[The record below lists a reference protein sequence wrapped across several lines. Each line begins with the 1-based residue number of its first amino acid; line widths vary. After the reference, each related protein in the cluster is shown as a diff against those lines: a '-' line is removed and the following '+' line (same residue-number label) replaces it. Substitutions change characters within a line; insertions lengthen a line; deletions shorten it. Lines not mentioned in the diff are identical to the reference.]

1 MSKRSDKI
9 KNNDRIICYDD
20 DDDKLVNYNNINNN
34 VQQQRKLFRI
44 TDSRTA
50 TIHTTNGRK
59 KPVFSQVLM
68 TAQNNNDRSWPNHPQ
83 QQQQQRLSESETITA
98 DRLISEDC
106 VQFPKPLSAMN
117 NVDLKDVVDHHNGVD
132 EQQQQDK
139 ITTKSGSQPMMA
151 RNLPYRVLYR
161 IQPTT
166 LNNNN
171 NPNNIYGLNNNRRK
185 MHTNGL
191 NSFNYMPPS
200 NLIRLFGESSVP
212 GVRDIALSQSFVRR
226 MFWICSFFFFGFL
239 ALRDISQLVSE
250 YYTYPITVDVR
261 LRDSRRLQFPAV
273 TVCNLNI
280 VRYSALC
287 MSNSSVIKDS
297 MIPRDLREKLCGI
310 QPPLAAAAAA
320 AAAATTTSDSSLIST
335 TTPPSAST
343 GATTGKLI
351 TTAQPTIRTTKSKSR
366 GGGGG
371 HHSSSSNRTP
381 KTSTKTLIRT
391 TTMSTTTPLPTN
403 SDTNDGMDDI
413 NTYGVASNF
422 SDTGL
427 NDTLS
432 LNGTD
437 INDIDSNMTA
447 ESSSSSSSSSSST
460 TITTA
465 TTITTMKPL
474 VDDIPNDIAG
484 PIDIQLD
491 RPKRKVSKTNTDN
504 SDKNNNNN
512 NSTNDKDGNNQSGNN
527 NNNQKQSSSS
537 ATTKEPP
544 AYFDNIEL
552 TEREEKEL
560 QENLTNWLAVIYNS
574 NEKIAK
580 QIGHQFE
587 DLILRCTIRS
597 TNCAHAN
604 SFEHFFTPTEG
615 NCFTF
620 KSQNLRKTNLE
631 RIKDETSIAGVNYGL
646 ELVLNLEI
654 SEYLIGTAQIGAIVM
669 IQHPDEIGNS
679 ASEAIFVAPKQS
691 TYIGMKMVNIS
702 RLPKPFP
709 EECIDHWPAG
719 LVGRLTQN
727 ASYSQQACLKICLQR
742 TIHTRCQCQSAQ
754 LPQLE
759 LNSTLKICDTRR
771 KVTRNCVEEVM
782 FQAEEKVSTC
792 KCPPRCQVINYD
804 KTVSM
809 TKWPTR
815 EDRVTFDRGKV
826 DMNFQN
832 LAKVTV
838 YFQTMTCQ
846 EVRQEKAYTTAKL
859 FSSLGGILGMYV
871 GFSFLSLFEIL
882 EIFGRRFWYIVT
894 KKNVRFRAAV
904 HAITATFA
912 MKRRKKQRKVNNFNN
927 NEKNRNG
934 SLNQRKK

>member
-1 MSKRSDKI
+1 MH
-9 KNNDRIICYDD
+9 
-20 DDDKLVNYNNINNN
+20 
-34 VQQQRKLFRI
+34 
-44 TDSRTA
+44 A
-50 TIHTTNGRK
+50 T
-59 KPVFSQVLM
+59 
-68 TAQNNNDRSWPNHPQ
+68 
-83 QQQQQRLSESETITA
+83 
-98 DRLISEDC
+98 
-106 VQFPKPLSAMN
+106 
-117 NVDLKDVVDHHNGVD
+117 
-132 EQQQQDK
+132 
-139 ITTKSGSQPMMA
+139 
-151 RNLPYRVLYR
+151 
-161 IQPTT
+161 
-166 LNNNN
+166 
-171 NPNNIYGLNNNRRK
+171 GLN
-185 MHTNGL
+185 T
-191 NSFNYMPPS
+191 FNYMPPT

-212 GVRDIALSQSFVRR
+212 GVRDIALSQSFIRR

-287 MSNSSVIKDS
+287 NYNSSVIKDS

-310 QPPLAAAAAA
+310 QPPPAANVDLSMV
-320 AAAATTTSDSSLIST
+320 TT
-335 TTPPSAST
+335 TTPEP
-343 GATTGKLI
+343 I
-351 TTAQPTIRTTKSKSR
+351 TTTLKPTTTASPTIRTTKARKKTHKGR
-366 GGGGG
+366 KG
-371 HHSSSSNRTP
+371 H
-381 KTSTKTLIRT
+381 KTSTKASTRT
-391 TTMSTTTPLPTN
+391 TTAATTQLPTN
-403 SDTNDGMDDI
+403 AENDGMDDI

-422 SDTGL
+422 SDLGT
-427 NDTLS
+427 NDTSLS
-432 LNGTD
+432 NETDSELNVTTTL
-437 INDIDSNMTA
+437 ST
-447 ESSSSSSSSSSST
+447 T
-460 TITTA
+460 TITT
-465 TTITTMKPL
+465 TTLKPL
-474 VDDIPNDIAG
+474 IDDIPNDIAG

-491 RPKRKVSKTNTDN
+491 RPKRKVKTDN
-504 SDKNNNNN
+504 MDK
-512 NSTNDKDGNNQSGNN
+512 NSTNEKDNQSG
-527 NNNQKQSSSS
+527 
-537 ATTKEPP
+537 TTKEPP

-587 DLILRCTIRS
+587 DLVLRCSIRS
-597 TNCAHAN
+597 TNCAFAN
-604 SFEHFFTPTEG
+604 SFEHFFSPTEG

-782 FQAEEKVSTC
+782 FQAEEKVGTC

-809 TKWPTR
+809 AKWPTR

-871 GFSFLSLFEIL
+871 GFSFLSLFEII

-894 KKNVRFRAAV
+894 KKNIHFRAAV
-904 HAITATFA
+904 QAIRAAFVL
-912 MKRRKKQRKVNNFNN
+912 KRKKQQRKVNNLNDKNN
-927 NEKNRNG
+927 KDVTGSSSNANNHNNG
-934 SLNQRKK
+934 VNQRKK

>member
-1 MSKRSDKI
+1 MSKRDKI
-9 KNNDRIICYDD
+9 TSDLCDSTMMIYDG
-20 DDDKLVNYNNINNN
+20 LNNIEK
-34 VQQQRKLFRI
+34 QQQRKSYRV

-50 TIHTTNGRK
+50 TIHTRK
-59 KPVFSQVLM
+59 KPGFSQVLM
-68 TAQNNNDRSWPNHPQ
+68 TTQNKNGHWRKQQQEPSESEPDRIGSEMDPFTFGTNFNTDFNTRYSNDDRTDCVQFPPSSNDPKDSGINHQDADEQ
-83 QQQQQRLSESETITA
+83 QQQQQQQTSSKPIPRIT
-98 DRLISEDC
+98 
-106 VQFPKPLSAMN
+106 
-117 NVDLKDVVDHHNGVD
+117 
-132 EQQQQDK
+132 
-139 ITTKSGSQPMMA
+139 

-161 IQPTT
+161 IRPST
-166 LNNNN
+166 LHNNN
-171 NPNNIYGLNNNRRK
+171 GGNNNRRK
-185 MHTNGL
+185 MRASGL
-191 NSFNYMPPS
+191 NGFDYMPPS

-273 TVCNLNI
+273 TVCNMNI

-287 MSNSSVIKDS
+287 MNNSSVIKDS

-310 QPPLAAAAAA
+310 QPPVSIDL
-320 AAAATTTSDSSLIST
+320 SMIPT
-335 TTPPSAST
+335 TTPAPMT
-343 GATTGKLI
+343 VTTGKP
-351 TTAQPTIRTTKSKSR
+351 TTTVLPTTRTTKPR
-366 GGGGG
+366 GP
-371 HHSSSSNRTP
+371 SNKTP
-381 KTSTKTLIRT
+381 KTSTKISIRT
-391 TTMSTTTPLPTN
+391 TTVTTTQLPSN
-403 SDTNDGMDDI
+403 SDSNDGMDDI

-422 SDTGL
+422 SDSGT
-427 NDTLS
+427 NDTSS
-432 LNGTD
+432 LNETD
-437 INDIDSNMTA
+437 TVDGDVEWN
-447 ESSSSSSSSSSST
+447 
-460 TITTA
+460 ITT
-465 TTITTMKPL
+465 TTTTTTTLKPL
-474 VDDIPNDIAG
+474 PDDIPNDIAG

-491 RPKRKVSKTNTDN
+491 RPKRKVKATD
-504 SDKNNNNN
+504 DKNNA
-512 NSTNDKDGNNQSGNN
+512 TNAQDNQSGN
-527 NNNQKQSSSS
+527 QKQS

-552 TEREEKEL
+552 SEREEKEL

-574 NEKIAK
+574 NEKISK

-587 DLILRCTIRS
+587 DLVLRCTIRS

-669 IQHPDEIGNS
+669 IQHPDEIGNA

-792 KCPPRCQVINYD
+792 KCPPRCQVINYE

-904 HAITATFA
+904 HAITATLA
-912 MKRRKKQRKVNNFNN
+912 MKHKKPRKVNNFNN
-927 NEKNRNG
+927 ENHVDHIKHGGGG
-934 SLNQRKK
+934 SGVNKRKK